1 MIVGDKVVKDTGDYT
16 YEGTIVAVFN
26 KKNGAKRYVVEHDD
40 LGILFI
46 FNEQQIHLLKGE
58 AHPA

>member
-1 MIVGDKVVKDTGDYT
+1 MKVGDKVVKDTGDYT

-26 KKNGAKRYVVEHDD
+26 KLDGAQRYVVEHDE

-46 FNEQQIHLLKGE
+46 FNEEQIHLREGQ
-58 AHPA
+58 AHPS